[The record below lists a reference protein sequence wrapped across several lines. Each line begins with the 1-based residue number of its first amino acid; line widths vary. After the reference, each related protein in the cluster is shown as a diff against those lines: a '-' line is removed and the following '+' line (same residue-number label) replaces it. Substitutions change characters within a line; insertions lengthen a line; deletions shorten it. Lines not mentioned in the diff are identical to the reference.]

1 MWDLAPLGS
10 EDAADFRDRRIGVRI
25 LLPAV
30 KDILSLNFSFL
41 NCKTRSP
48 MITPQRGCKKQ
59 R

>member
-10 EDAADFRDRRIGVRI
+10 EDAADFRDRRLGVHI

-30 KDILSLNFSFL
+30 KDILSLNFNFL
-41 NCKTRSP
+41 NCKMRILMS
-48 MITPQRGCKKQ
+48 TPQRCCKKQ

>member
-1 MWDLAPLGS
+1 MWDLTLLGS

-30 KDILSLNFSFL
+30 KDILSLNFNFL
-41 NCKTRSP
+41 NCKMRSL
-48 MITPQRGCKKQ
+48 MSTLQRGCKKK